1 MFNPKKYFIDISYNL
16 KILIFLNIC
25 WFVWELYHMCYYLVF
40 YSDFIS
46 IYFYF

>member
-1 MFNPKKYFIDISYNL
+1 MFNRKKYFIDISHNL

-25 WFVWELYHMCYYLVF
+25 LFGWELYHMCYYLVF
-40 YSDFIS
+40 YFYFIS